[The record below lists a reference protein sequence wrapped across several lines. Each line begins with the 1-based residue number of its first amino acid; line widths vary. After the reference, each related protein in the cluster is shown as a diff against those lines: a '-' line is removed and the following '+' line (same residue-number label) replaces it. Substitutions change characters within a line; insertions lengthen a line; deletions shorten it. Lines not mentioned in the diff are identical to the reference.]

1 MAQQIIT
8 FDPDVAVPYGV
19 NLTIFSGA
27 DFNTTFTIKTSAGSS
42 IDFSNYTGKSNMK
55 KSAIGTANTF
65 GVTLGDTNGRAQTSR
80 APSRQEKKRDRSF
93 DQRKLELA
101 REGGR
106 CGARTD
112 CENRAATKGYA
123 GRPDGS

>member
-1 MAQQIIT
+1 MAQQVIT

-55 KSAIGTANTF
+55 KSVIGTANTF
-65 GVTLGDTNGRAQTSR
+65 GVLLGDTDGKITLSMGSTVTRSLAEGRYLYDINVSSGSTFF
-80 APSRQEKKRDRSF
+80 KII
-93 DQRKLELA
+93 
-101 REGGR
+101 EGNVLV
-106 CGARTD
+106 RTGIS
-112 CENRAATKGYA
+112 T
-123 GRPDGS
+123 